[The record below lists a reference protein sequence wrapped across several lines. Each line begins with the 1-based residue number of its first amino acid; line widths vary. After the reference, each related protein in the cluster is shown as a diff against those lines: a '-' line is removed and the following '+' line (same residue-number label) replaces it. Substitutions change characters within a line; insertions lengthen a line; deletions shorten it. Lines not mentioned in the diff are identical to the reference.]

1 MKILLDECID
11 HRFRFEFADHD
22 VRSVSFMEWNAL
34 QNGVLLEQAE
44 QEFDVF
50 VTVDA
55 NIRFQQ
61 NLEKVNLAIII
72 LRPLRN
78 KLSFLNELM
87 PQIEAAL
94 RTIQTGDIIT
104 ISPKE

>member
-11 HRFRFEFADHD
+11 HRFRFEFNDHD
-22 VRSVSFMEWNAL
+22 VRSASFMDWNAL
-34 QNGVLLEQAE
+34 QNGVLLERAE

-50 VTVDA
+50 ITVDA

-61 NLEKVNLAIII
+61 NLEKVNLAVII

-78 KLSFLNELM
+78 KLSYLNELM
-87 PQIEAAL
+87 PQIETAL
-94 RTIQTGDIIT
+94 QTIQTGDVVT